1 MDFEKIR
8 YENIDE
14 ELVKFT
20 HSSGLKVYVLPKKG
34 YYKKFAAFGTNYGSV
49 DSEFFIPGE
58 TKATKVPDGI
68 AHFLEHKL
76 FEQKDGN
83 VMDKFSALGASP
95 NAYTSFNQ
103 TVYWFTCT
111 EKFDECFK
119 LLLEYVQNP
128 YITPESV
135 EREKGI
141 IGQEIKMYE
150 DNPGWRVYFNLLN
163 AMFKVHPAK
172 KDIAG
177 TVESIA
183 DIDKDIL
190 YKCFNTFYHPSNMV
204 VIVGGDID
212 EKEVFESVEKFIQK
226 KEPIDDIKRIYPKE
240 PDEINQ
246 HYIEEA
252 MEVSTP
258 IFYMGF
264 KDKRG
269 SESKDET
276 LASKDLA
283 KRESAIKII
292 QEMIFGKSS
301 KIFNL
306 LYSKGLV
313 DGSFGYDYTIE
324 KDYSYSMLGG
334 ESKNP
339 QEVKDIIVEEIRKL
353 KDGDFNDADF
363 EMTKKM
369 MKGRF
374 VRNLNSVEKPC
385 RAFMSTYFKGIN
397 VFDYYD
403 LYTNIDFE
411 YTKNVFVDH
420 FAEDMLAMS
429 VVKPFS
435 KKES

>member
-1 MDFEKIR
+1 MDFEKIK

-14 ELVKFT
+14 ELVKYT

-34 YYKKFAAFGTNYGSV
+34 YHKKFAAFGTNYGSV
-49 DSEFFIPGE
+49 DSEFVIPGD
-58 TKATKVPDGI
+58 TKSTKVPDGI

-111 EKFDECFK
+111 QKFKECFK

-128 YITPESV
+128 YITSESV

-163 AMFKVHPAK
+163 AMFNIHPTK

-183 DIDKDIL
+183 NIDRDIL

-204 VIVGGDID
+204 VIVGGDVD
-212 EKEVFESVEKFIQK
+212 VKEIFEDVQKYIQK
-226 KEPIDDIKRIYPKE
+226 KEPIDEIKRIYPDE
-240 PDEINQ
+240 PDKLNKN
-246 HYIEEA
+246 HIEEA
-252 MEVSTP
+252 MEVSIP
-258 IFYMGF
+258 LFYMGF
-264 KDKRG
+264 KDKRLQDK
-269 SESKDET
+269 SFESK
-276 LASKDLA
+276 LWA

-301 KIFNL
+301 KIFNI

-313 DGSFGYDYTIE
+313 DGSFGYDYTFE
-324 KDYSYSMLGG
+324 KDYSYSMFGG

-339 QEVKDIIVEEIRKL
+339 QEVKNIIIEEIKSL
-353 KDGDFNDADF
+353 KDGGFDDKDF
-363 EMTKKM
+363 EMTKRM

-385 RAFMSTYFKGIN
+385 RAFMSTYFKDIN

-403 LYTNIDFE
+403 IYTNIDFE
-411 YTKNVFVDH
+411 YTKKIFLEH
-420 FAEDMLAMS
+420 FDEDMLAIS
-429 VVKPFS
+429 IIKPLG
-435 KKES
+435 